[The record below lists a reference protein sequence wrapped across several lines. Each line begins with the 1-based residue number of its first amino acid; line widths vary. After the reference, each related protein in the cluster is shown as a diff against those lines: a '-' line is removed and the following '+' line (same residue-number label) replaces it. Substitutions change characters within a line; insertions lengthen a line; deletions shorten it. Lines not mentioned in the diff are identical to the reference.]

1 MFFTVD
7 LLVIAIAR
15 QFEISVNI
23 LFSSDQTVIFISDV
37 SLFRISTE
45 YRIFEEVLKNL
56 LSPLLLYLVRIGC

>member
-1 MFFTVD
+1 MD

-56 LSPLLLYLVRIGC
+56 LSPLLLYLVRIGW